1 MDGLCGTLQTRT
13 EWFQSLRLYRDY
25 PLMFFMAIL
34 VVCLNIAD
42 ALLTEFIITHG
53 GSEVNPIAQA
63 AISTFGDH
71 FWLWKYAVVS
81 LSVILL
87 SSHIHLRMARV
98 SLAIAAFF
106 YIGVTMWHLILIDS
120 LRPFIFT

>member
-1 MDGLCGTLQTRT
+1 MEGFCGTLQTRAG
-13 EWFQSLRLYRDY
+13 WLQSLLVWRNN

-34 VVCLNIAD
+34 VASLNIAD
-42 ALLTEFIITHG
+42 AFLTQFIIAHG

-71 FWLWKYAVVS
+71 FWLWKHAVVS
-81 LSVILL
+81 LSVIML

-98 SLAIAAFF
+98 CLGIAAFF
-106 YIGVTMWHLILIDS
+106 YSGVTVWHMILIES
-120 LRPFIFT
+120 LRPII